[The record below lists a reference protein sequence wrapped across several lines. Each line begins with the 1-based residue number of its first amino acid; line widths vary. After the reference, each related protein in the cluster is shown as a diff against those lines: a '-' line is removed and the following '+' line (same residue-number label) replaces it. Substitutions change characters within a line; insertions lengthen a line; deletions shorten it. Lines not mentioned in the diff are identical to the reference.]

1 MSAHERRGFAS
12 QQPVDSRF
20 TYTISMKINTEGRH
34 ASTENPAASGSSPCF
49 LDTGINQRVI
59 NVPLTGIDFREI
71 KRRPLARL
79 SPERK
84 MKAPETPLL
93 LSKKKKNPFSSSHLR
108 RDGRGGAAGRAALR
122 RAKMRR
128 RRWAWHRPRGLASS
142 RTIKPAGRSA
152 GALGAGRGGR

>member
-1 MSAHERRGFAS
+1 
-12 QQPVDSRF
+12 
-20 TYTISMKINTEGRH
+20 MKINTEGRH

-93 LSKKKKNPFSSSHLR
+93 LSKKKKSLLEQPSEEGRERGSCGKSS
-108 RDGRGGAAGRAALR
+108 A
-122 RAKMRR
+122 
-128 RRWAWHRPRGLASS
+128 PASEDEKKEVGMAPS
-142 RTIKPAGRSA
+142 PGTRVLPYH
-152 GALGAGRGGR
+152 